1 MAQSDTLSILKAS
14 GKPLRAVDVVA
25 RASEGKPKK
34 VSAGLIGRDLKKL
47 AEKGQAKQN
56 EDRTWEAVSEPKTPG
71 PQGAKERTEALM
83 AKGAEVVAKAPV
95 SHLETRAD
103 GTEVVADGP
112 LPMKPKEVRLRVNV
126 TKGAETGHTDSGV
139 DGPYTDAVGHD
150 VNTGHACKKCA
161 ALLAERRA
169 ASQAEAGPSKAE
181 VDEMVLDTLDKVDEK
196 SPLFVAMALGRAGKI
211 TVREMPLVM
220 ESFRRLAKAGRLR
233 KA

>member
-1 MAQSDTLSILKAS
+1 MAQSDTLNILKAS

-56 EDRTWEAVSEPKTPG
+56 EDRTWEAVKTPT
-71 PQGAKERTEALM
+71 PQ
-83 AKGAEVVAKAPV
+83 
-95 SHLETRAD
+95 D
-103 GTEVVADGP
+103 GTASPKFAENVGFNPGGVQINLGAS
-112 LPMKPKEVRLRVNV
+112 KPKEVRLRVNV

-150 VNTGHACKKCA
+150 VNTGHACRKCA
-161 ALLAERRA
+161 SLLQERRA

-220 ESFRRLAKAGRLR
+220 ESFQRLAKAGRLR